1 MYTWQHATGA
11 FQVHSGGLPA
21 PPNTCKRKYTG
32 GEYLEVTRTSIGG
45 KYFHTVF
52 YIFEKIIV
60 TLLFIRNI
68 KKETFSIIHFHC
80 LLIKMLLLID
90 NYWSNDSRRSK
101 KILYLLTGYAAIKK
115 MDGREIK
122 ERR

>member
-60 TLLFIRNI
+60 IIIYSKYKKRNNFQLYIFIV
-68 KKETFSIIHFHC
+68 
-80 LLIKMLLLID
+80 
-90 NYWSNDSRRSK
+90 Y
-101 KILYLLTGYAAIKK
+101 
-115 MDGREIK
+115 
-122 ERR
+122 